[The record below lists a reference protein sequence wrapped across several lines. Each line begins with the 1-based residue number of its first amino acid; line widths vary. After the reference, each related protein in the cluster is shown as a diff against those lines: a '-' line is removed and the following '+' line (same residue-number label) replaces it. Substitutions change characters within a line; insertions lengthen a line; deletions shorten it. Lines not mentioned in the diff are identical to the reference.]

1 MTHGYQM
8 KKTNLINWVYYLLY
22 PVVLLL
28 LMLLPNNQYS
38 VMNDYAYVE
47 QTNGSL
53 SLALVNMATVMQ
65 IMCLAIMAVIGL
77 LGLFTAKLHT
87 NKLETIV
94 AIIIGAIAFISNAV
108 FYIAG
113 IVSADSETQVVSW
126 GNLLVF
132 VLHMLFF
139 FAYVA
144 LSIIT
149 VFRPYHAIEKEV
161 NKEET
166 PKSSSIEEAPLSDSM
181 RRSIYRA
188 EMSGFDKDR
197 MRNYLKAKRDRG
209 EISEAQYQEFMD
221 QLKD

>member
-1 MTHGYQM
+1 MTQGYQM

-65 IMCLAIMAVIGL
+65 IMCLAIMAVMGL

-197 MRNYLKAKRDRG
+197 MRNYLKEKRDRG